1 MNEAPRFTKVLV
13 ANRGEIAV
21 RVLRALRDM
30 GLSGVAVASEV
41 DRERSPCALCR
52 TPASRSAARRQPRS
66 YLAIDKLIDA
76 AKTSGAGAIHPGYGF
91 LSENAMFAEACAAA
105 GVVFIGPRPDVI
117 RAMGSKVAA
126 RQAMQKAGVPIVPG
140 DTEPVTSAEAASV
153 RAAAI
158 GFPVAFKAASGG
170 GGKGFRV
177 AHGEAGVS
185 DAFAGAAAE
194 GERFFGDGTVYVE
207 RYLPDPRHVEIQIVA
222 DEHGNVVHLGERDCS
237 VQRRHQKLIEEAP
250 APAVDEALRERIGTM
265 AVAAARAIGYT
276 SVGTIEGL
284 LVDGEYYFLEM
295 NTRLQ
300 VEHPVTELITGIDLV
315 RTQIEIALGRP
326 LPFKQADVRFRGAA
340 IECRINAE
348 DAAKGFLPRPGTIA
362 AYREPSGPGVRVDSG
377 VEAGTVVSPYYDS
390 LACQADRVGRRPAA
404 GDAAHAGRAGGL
416 QDRRR
421 EDADPV
427 PPRLSGDARM
437 AGRRH
442 WPPAGRRQG
451 VPGVDRGVGSA
462 GAPRPMRLLR
472 MDRSHG

>member
-41 DRERSPCALCR
+41 DENAPHA
-52 TPASRSAARRQPRS
+52 RSADACVKIGGKTAAES

-177 AHGEAGVS
+177 AQGEAGVS

-348 DAAKGFLPRPGTIA
+348 DAAKGFLPRPGIIA

-377 VEAGTVVSPYYDS
+377 VEAGTVVSPYYDPL
-390 LACQADRVGRRPAA
+390 LAKLIVWDEDRQRATQRMLGALADYRIDGVKTLIPFHRAFLATPEWQAGDTGHRLVADRAFLASTEALAAPARPA
-404 GDAAHAGRAGGL
+404 
-416 QDRRR
+416 Q
-421 EDADPV
+421 
-427 PPRLSGDARM
+427 
-437 AGRRH
+437 
-442 WPPAGRRQG
+442 
-451 VPGVDRGVGSA
+451 
-462 GAPRPMRLLR
+462 
-472 MDRSHG
+472 

>member
-41 DRERSPCALCR
+41 DENAPHA
-52 TPASRSAARRQPRS
+52 RSADACVKIGGKTAAES

-265 AVAAARAIGYT
+265 AVAAPAPSATPRSAP
-276 SVGTIEGL
+276 S
-284 LVDGEYYFLEM
+284 
-295 NTRLQ
+295 
-300 VEHPVTELITGIDLV
+300 
-315 RTQIEIALGRP
+315 
-326 LPFKQADVRFRGAA
+326 
-340 IECRINAE
+340 
-348 DAAKGFLPRPGTIA
+348 KGFWSTASTISS
-362 AYREPSGPGVRVDSG
+362 R
-377 VEAGTVVSPYYDS
+377 
-390 LACQADRVGRRPAA
+390 
-404 GDAAHAGRAGGL
+404 
-416 QDRRR
+416 
-421 EDADPV
+421 
-427 PPRLSGDARM
+427 
-437 AGRRH
+437 
-442 WPPAGRRQG
+442 
-451 VPGVDRGVGSA
+451 
-462 GAPRPMRLLR
+462 
-472 MDRSHG
+472 

>member
-41 DRERSPCALCR
+41 DENAPHA
-52 TPASRSAARRQPRS
+52 RSADACVKIGGKTAAES

-177 AHGEAGVS
+177 ATAKRACPTRSPARPPRESASSATARSMSSAICPIPARGDPDRRRRARQRRPPRG
-185 DAFAGAAAE
+185 ARLLGAASASKTDR
-194 GERFFGDGTVYVE
+194 GG
-207 RYLPDPRHVEIQIVA
+207 A
-222 DEHGNVVHLGERDCS
+222 C
-237 VQRRHQKLIEEAP
+237 A
-250 APAVDEALRERIGTM
+250 
-265 AVAAARAIGYT
+265 
-276 SVGTIEGL
+276 
-284 LVDGEYYFLEM
+284 
-295 NTRLQ
+295 
-300 VEHPVTELITGIDLV
+300 
-315 RTQIEIALGRP
+315 GRG
-326 LPFKQADVRFRGAA
+326 RGAA
-340 IECRINAE
+340 R
-348 DAAKGFLPRPGTIA
+348 T
-362 AYREPSGPGVRVDSG
+362 
-377 VEAGTVVSPYYDS
+377 
-390 LACQADRVGRRPAA
+390 DRDHGRGRRPR
-404 GDAAHAGRAGGL
+404 HRLHLGRAPSKGFWSTASTISS
-416 QDRRR
+416 R
-421 EDADPV
+421 
-427 PPRLSGDARM
+427 
-437 AGRRH
+437 
-442 WPPAGRRQG
+442 
-451 VPGVDRGVGSA
+451 
-462 GAPRPMRLLR
+462 
-472 MDRSHG
+472 